1 MAETVR
7 DVMTA
12 NPKTVEASATLD
24 EAAKK
29 DGTPVGIVS
38 LGDLARDRD
47 RDSALADI
55 SSAAPNN

>member
-1 MAETVR
+1 
-7 DVMTA
+7 MTE

-24 EAAKK
+24 EAAKN
-29 DGTPVGIVS
+29 DGKPVGIVS

-55 SSAAPNN
+55 CA

>member
-1 MAETVR
+1 
-7 DVMTA
+7 MTE

-29 DGTPVGIVS
+29 DGKPVGIVS

-55 SSAAPNN
+55 CA